1 MTISSGSVY
10 ALCRALRAI
19 IEEITNGDFFKDG
32 DAYRPPDLLEDIS
45 RKRAGPTEA
54 EKASGDGSLAKFGVA
69 AIATKDFSATDGE
82 DELPLY
88 EGEEVIVVHAVPS
101 NVWWRVKNGAC
112 ASRHSWRFGISRAN
126 PCLR

>member
-1 MTISSGSVY
+1 MCAY

-19 IEEITNGDFFKDG
+19 IEEITNEDFFKDG

-45 RKRAGPTEA
+45 RKRAGPNEA

-101 NVWWRVKNGAC
+101 NVWWRVKNSTC
-112 ASRHSWRFGISRAN
+112 TNKSS
-126 PCLR
+126 

>member
-1 MTISSGSVY
+1 M
-10 ALCRALRAI
+10 CRALRAI

-54 EKASGDGSLAKFGVA
+54 EKASGDDSLTKFGVV
-69 AIATKDFSATDGE
+69 AIATKDFSADGE

-112 ASRHSWRFGISRAN
+112 AGHSWRFGISRAN
-126 PCLR
+126 P